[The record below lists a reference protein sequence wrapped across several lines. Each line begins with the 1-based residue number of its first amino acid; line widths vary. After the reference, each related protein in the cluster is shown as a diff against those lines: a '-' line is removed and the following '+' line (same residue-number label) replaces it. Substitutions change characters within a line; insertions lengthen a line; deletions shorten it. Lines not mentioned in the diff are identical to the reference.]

1 MLILV
6 TSAELDFMNEMRTNE
21 YLKTI
26 EWLQENASTH
36 NVVWLECIFNNEPPY
51 LKGTFPVY
59 CPNSHR
65 SNYTNKGANLGQSL
79 KNFFN
84 ICEVNDELVVQ
95 LTGRYHF
102 MDTYFFEQIEKNP
115 GYDLYA
121 KNDGYDQYFT
131 GCFAIKK
138 SYLIQW
144 VNETDW
150 DYLNYAMIN
159 FEKSLWNFSKEKN
172 LNFFEMD
179 KLNMNCNIFG
189 KGNMERI
196 II

>member
-1 MLILV
+1 MLILS
-6 TSAELDFMNEMRTNE
+6 TSAELNLMNEMRTNE

-36 NVVWLECIFNNEPPY
+36 NVVWLECILDKEPPY
-51 LKGTFPVY
+51 LKGAFPCY
-59 CPNSHR
+59 CSNTHNPNYINQG
-65 SNYTNKGANLGQSL
+65 SNHGQSL
-79 KNFFN
+79 KNFFDN
-84 ICEVNDELVVQ
+84 CEVDDELVVQ

-102 MDTYFFEQIEKNP
+102 MDTYFFEEIEKNP

-121 KNDGYDQYFT
+121 KNDGHDQYFT

-172 LNFFEMD
+172 LKCFEIDNLHMD
-179 KLNMNCNIFG
+179 CNIFG
-189 KGNMERI
+189 KGNMQRI
-196 II
+196 TI